1 VAKRS
6 ATGIAVILL
15 AISLLPSVALAGM
28 PAPIVL
34 TDIARLR
41 VETISF
47 FLAVFFACAA
57 AVKSLWNRVLC
68 VSFSQLPKLNFW
80 RAMGLTALWGL
91 LFIVVLT
98 MISGGREL
106 MTPGAW
112 DHQGATY
119 KLHEQTP

>member
-6 ATGIAVILL
+6 ATGIAVVLL
-15 AISLLPSVALAGM
+15 AIALFPSVALAGM
-28 PAPIVL
+28 PSPPIL

-47 FLAVFFACAA
+47 FLAVFLACAL
-57 AVKSLWNRVLC
+57 AVKSLWNRVLR
-68 VSFSQLPKLNFW
+68 VSFPQLPRLNFW
-80 RAMGLTALWGL
+80 RALGLTALWGL

-112 DHQGATY
+112 DRQGATY
-119 KLHEQTP
+119 KLHEQSP